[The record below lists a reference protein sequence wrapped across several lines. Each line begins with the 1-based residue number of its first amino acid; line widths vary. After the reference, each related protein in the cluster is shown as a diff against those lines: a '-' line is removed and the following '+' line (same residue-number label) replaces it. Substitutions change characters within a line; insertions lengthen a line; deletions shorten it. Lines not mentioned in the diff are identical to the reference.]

1 MPIKNSLPQD
11 LNAIAMPS
19 RNVRL
24 TWTWRERGG
33 CGGGAASRKRETA
46 PTTALAALLTL
57 FAVAGAQAADRP
69 NIVFF
74 LIDDL
79 GWRDLGCYGSTFY
92 ETPNVDRL
100 AQQGVRFTQ
109 AYAACPVCSPTRASI
124 LTGRY
129 PARLG
134 LTDWIPGR
142 KQWPTARLLVPSFK
156 QQLPLE
162 EVTLAEGLAP
172 AGYVSASIGKW
183 HLGSEPFFPERQG
196 FALNVAGSL
205 RGSPASYFSP
215 FDLPGLRVPEP
226 GEYLPERLTRE
237 AEAFIEKNR
246 DRPFFLYFP
255 HFSVHLPLQAQKET
269 IAKYQARA
277 RPGAPQR
284 NAVYGAMVESM
295 DASVG
300 RVMAKLDQLGIADRT
315 IVFFTSDNGGLVY
328 EGSQTVPV
336 TSNEPLRAGKGHV
349 YEGGIRVP
357 LIVRWP
363 GVARPGSR
371 CDASVSSV
379 DYFPTALQAAG
390 VSASGVVD
398 GASIVSLIAGRRPA
412 GQRALY
418 WHYPH
423 YSNQGGEPAAAVRR
437 GSLKLIEFYED
448 GRLELY
454 DLARD
459 PGERNDLARSRPA
472 AARELKRLLD
482 SWRRSVG
489 AVLPAANPAFDPSTA
504 DQGLTGKERR
514 PH

>member
-1 MPIKNSLPQD
+1 
-11 LNAIAMPS
+11 MPS
-19 RNVRL
+19 ENVQL
-24 TWTWRERGG
+24 AWVSKVRGARS
-33 CGGGAASRKRETA
+33 GGAASRKRETA
-46 PTTALAALLTL
+46 PPAALAALLIL
-57 FAVAGAQAADRP
+57 FAVAGATAAERP

-79 GWRDLGCYGSTFY
+79 GWRDLGCYGSAFY
-92 ETPNVDRL
+92 QTPNVDRL
-100 AQQGVRFTQ
+100 AQQGMRFTQ

-124 LTGRY
+124 LTGKY

-142 KQWPTARLLVPSFK
+142 KQWPTAKLLVPAFE

-162 EVTLAEGLAP
+162 QATLAEALAP

-183 HLGSEPFFPERQG
+183 HLGGEPFFPERQG
-196 FALNVAGSL
+196 FALNVAGSQ

-255 HFSVHLPLQAQKET
+255 HFSVHLPLQARKET

-277 RPGAPQR
+277 QPGMPQR

-300 RVMAKLDQLGIADRT
+300 RIMAKLEELGIASRT

-357 LIVRWP
+357 LIVRWV
-363 GVARPGSR
+363 GTAQPGSR
-371 CDASVSSV
+371 CETPVSSI
-379 DYFPTALQAAG
+379 DFFPTILQAAG
-390 VSASGVVD
+390 ARSTATVD
-398 GASIVSLIAGRRPA
+398 GTSIAPLIAGKKRLRRE
-412 GQRALY
+412 ALY

-437 GSLKLIEFYED
+437 GGLKLIEFYED

-454 DLARD
+454 DLERD
-459 PGERNDLARSRPA
+459 PGERNDLARSRPS

-489 AVLPAANPAFDPSTA
+489 AVLPAANPAFDPSRA
-504 DQGLTGKERR
+504 DQGLTGSERR